1 MDKHITWLDSP
12 TDIMVSKY
20 TSASELKPYI
30 GSFFKIRSA
39 VFILCMEG
47 TIECSLNS
55 SECIIKQHNVITL
68 VPNSFVEVH
77 TISPDIELYLV
88 AFSSDFMGCVNY
100 IRSTMNCIT
109 YIYPETDHACSC
121 KHGLSVQR
129 LLWRFIR
136 IYHPSAYGGQQRDD
150 KSYFHDLQPRDR
162 RAIQKKR
169 AIG

>member
-68 VPNSFVEVH
+68 VPNSFSRFFFRFHGMRQLHKKHDELHNVH
-77 TISPDIELYLV
+77 I
-88 AFSSDFMGCVNY
+88 
-100 IRSTMNCIT
+100 
-109 YIYPETDHACSC
+109 PETDHACSC